1 MKPIYVV
8 VADNVHARIFTVKT
22 LSSPLEEIE
31 TLTHLEGRLHD
42 REMTSDFPGKI
53 KGNGKMGH
61 AFEQRTDPK
70 QNESDKFASQI
81 ANYLED
87 AHNTNKFNQLLL
99 IADPSF
105 LGLLRKNF
113 SEPIRKLVVSWIRI
127 LLLTVL
133 VIFARTLSLIYTV
146 LWTRTNTNLTY

>member
-61 AFEQRTDPK
+61 AFEQGTDPK
-70 QNESDKFASQI
+70 QNQSDKFARQI
-81 ANYLED
+81 VNYLED

-99 IADPSF
+99 IAEPSF

-113 SEPIRKLVVSWIRI
+113 SEPIRKLVALELDKNITTHSIGDIRKYLVSY
-127 LLLTVL
+127 LQSTVDK
-133 VIFARTLSLIYTV
+133 
-146 LWTRTNTNLTY
+146 N

>member
-70 QNESDKFASQI
+70 QNESDKFARQI

-99 IADPSF
+99 IAEPSF
-105 LGLLRKNF
+105 LYLKPRMVKYR
-113 SEPIRKLVVSWIRI
+113 E
-127 LLLTVL
+127 
-133 VIFARTLSLIYTV
+133 
-146 LWTRTNTNLTY
+146 

>member
-70 QNESDKFASQI
+70 QNESDKFARQI

-99 IADPSF
+99 IAEPSF

-113 SEPIRKLVVSWIRI
+113 SQPIRKLVALELDKNITIHSIGDIRRYLVSY
-127 LLLTVL
+127 LHSTVDK
-133 VIFARTLSLIYTV
+133 
-146 LWTRTNTNLTY
+146 N

>member
-70 QNESDKFASQI
+70 QNESDKFARQI

-99 IADPSF
+99 IAEPSF

-113 SEPIRKLVVSWIRI
+113 SEPIRKLVALELDKNITTHSIGDIRKYLVSY
-127 LLLTVL
+127 LHSTVDK
-133 VIFARTLSLIYTV
+133 
-146 LWTRTNTNLTY
+146 N

>member
-53 KGNGKMGH
+53 KCNGKMGH

-70 QNESDKFASQI
+70 QNESDKFARQI

-99 IADPSF
+99 IAEPSF

-113 SEPIRKLVVSWIRI
+113 SEPIRKLVALELDKNITTHSIGDIRRYLVSY
-127 LLLTVL
+127 LHSTVDK
-133 VIFARTLSLIYTV
+133 
-146 LWTRTNTNLTY
+146 N

>member
-70 QNESDKFASQI
+70 QNESDKFACQI
-81 ANYLED
+81 SNYLED

-99 IADPSF
+99 IAEPSF

-113 SEPIRKLVVSWIRI
+113 SQPIRKLVALELDKNITTHSIGDIRKYLVSY
-127 LLLTVL
+127 LHSTVDK
-133 VIFARTLSLIYTV
+133 
-146 LWTRTNTNLTY
+146 N

>member
-53 KGNGKMGH
+53 KCNGKMGH

-70 QNESDKFASQI
+70 QNESDKFARQI

-99 IADPSF
+99 IAEPSF

-113 SEPIRKLVVSWIRI
+113 SQPIRKLVALELDKNITTCQTAWKNGQGIRENS
-127 LLLTVL
+127 VE
-133 VIFARTLSLIYTV
+133 
-146 LWTRTNTNLTY
+146 NCPP

>member
-70 QNESDKFASQI
+70 QNESDKFACQI
-81 ANYLED
+81 SNYLED

-99 IADPSF
+99 IAEPSF

-113 SEPIRKLVVSWIRI
+113 SQPIRKLVALELDKNITIHSIGDIRRYLVSY
-127 LLLTVL
+127 LHSTVDK
-133 VIFARTLSLIYTV
+133 
-146 LWTRTNTNLTY
+146 N